1 MENGVFVTGSGAAA
15 PDQATPMPLPV
26 PATMPG
32 EARSHAFAR
41 PATAHHSAPEI
52 HAATGV
58 AALGS
63 ALILSHGDKSS
74 TVLRGHM
81 AGLGFH
87 VREAASDEVTTDWLA
102 RQPVRFGV
110 CILDADFMGDEGE
123 TLDLCLRL
131 RQADPQVRILLI
143 DVNPTAQDTTAEAMG
158 LCDGRLS
165 PMAAVAE
172 VTTVLQAALLRQAV
186 NRARPDVAPPSPVIV
201 AALWQKTSLGLN
213 HPDLN
218 DGPGLGPWLLPLI
231 GLGAFAWFGIALVIR
246 ALI

>member
-1 MENGVFVTGSGAAA
+1 MKNGVVVTGSGAAA
-15 PDQATPMPLPV
+15 PDGPAPLTMPV
-26 PATMPG
+26 PAAPLGDRRSPG
-32 EARSHAFAR
+32 FAR
-41 PATAHHSAPEI
+41 PVTKPSSAPQEQTQ
-52 HAATGV
+52 TGRS
-58 AALGS
+58 AMGS
-63 ALILSHGDKSS
+63 ALILSHDETASGM
-74 TVLRGHM
+74 LRRQM
-81 AGLGFH
+81 ADLGFH
-87 VREAASDEVTTDWLA
+87 VRNAGADVVTTDWLA
-102 RQPVRFGV
+102 RQPDRFGV
-110 CILDADFMGDEGE
+110 CILDADFMGDEGQ

-131 RQADPQVRILLI
+131 RQADPQASILLI
-143 DVNPTAQDTTAEAMG
+143 DVNPAAQDTTAEAMG